1 MITKWLPVIFADTR
15 KV

>member
-1 MITKWLPVIFADTR
+1 LPVIFADTR